1 MQVFSTYE
9 TGIMATSNE
18 FTMQCCTGTGTGTGR
33 FFKKVCLAFSFL
45 FLRLLCIRPMLNS
58 NFPTKLY
65 FLLNILRSP
74 GIG

>member
-1 MQVFSTYE
+1 MQVFLTYE
-9 TGIMATSNE
+9 TGIMATSND
-18 FTMQCCTGTGTGTGR
+18 FTMQCCTGTGTGR
-33 FFKKVCLAFSFL
+33 CFKKVCLAFSFL
-45 FLRLLCIRPMLNS
+45 FLRILCIKPMLNS